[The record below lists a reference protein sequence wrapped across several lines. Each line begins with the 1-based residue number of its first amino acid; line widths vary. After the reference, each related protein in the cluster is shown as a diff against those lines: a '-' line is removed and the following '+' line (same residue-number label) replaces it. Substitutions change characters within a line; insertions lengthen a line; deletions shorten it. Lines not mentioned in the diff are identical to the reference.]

1 MSPWIWSGQTAI
13 LLGGASFAVLWIPML
28 VIQYR
33 RWGSWNLAR
42 LAGSLA
48 ISLYGA
54 ALISYTLLPLPDP
67 ATLECR
73 AGSRE
78 PQLTPLRFVD
88 DISSEFGAYDSLT
101 GLLTSFTFLQ
111 VAFNVLLFVPWGVIL
126 RRHLRRGFLF
136 TVATGFL
143 ASLLIE
149 TTQGTG
155 MWGLYPCAY
164 RLADVDDLIT
174 NTAGALLGALVAP
187 LVLWWMPD
195 ARTLATKRLQPRPVT
210 SARRWTGQLIDL
222 ALYFFV
228 AVLLHTGVTVGAV
241 LLGHSPVSDL
251 VWRLHTAAEVVVW
264 VLVFL
269 VPAWSHL
276 GASFGQAAVWL
287 TPMWRTAGGE
297 LGHGRRWRRLA
308 RASVVSVPTLS
319 FSTAAL
325 WFPTPSLELVAL
337 VAPVLALLLV
347 PCTRTK
353 RSLSGWV
360 TRAEFVDIRTLTD
373 DDAARRDKGGFRQPA
388 PAGE

>member
-28 VIQYR
+28 VAQYR

-54 ALISYTLLPLPDP
+54 ALVSYTLLPLPDP
-67 ATLECR
+67 QTLQCR
-73 AGSRE
+73 AGSRD
-78 PQLTPLRFVD
+78 PQLTPLRFVS
-88 DISSEFGAYDSLT
+88 DISAEYAGHGSLR

-111 VAFNVLLFVPWGVIL
+111 VAFNVLLFVPWGIIL
-126 RRHLRRGFLF
+126 RRHLRRGFIF

-164 RLADVDDLIT
+164 RLADVDDLLT

-195 ARTLATKRLQPRPVT
+195 ARALSAKRLQPRPVT
-210 SARRWTGQLIDL
+210 NVRRWTGQLIDL
-222 ALYFFV
+222 ALYLFV
-228 AVLLHTGVTVGAV
+228 ASLLHTGVAVGAT
-241 LLGHSPVSDL
+241 LLGFSPLSDRA
-251 VWRLHTAAEVVVW
+251 WQLHTMAEVVTW
-264 VLVFL
+264 LLVFV

-287 TPMWRTAGGE
+287 TPMWRAADGA

-308 RASVVSVPTLS
+308 RASVVSLPTLATS
-319 FSTAAL
+319 VTLL
-325 WFPTPSLELVAL
+325 WHSLPTLELVSL
-337 VAPVLALLLV
+337 TLPLLAVLLV
-347 PCTRTK
+347 PCSRTK

-360 TRAEFVDIRTLTD
+360 TRAEFVDIRTLTG
-373 DDAARRDKGGFRQPA
+373 DAAVHRDKGGFRRPA
-388 PAGE
+388 PVGE